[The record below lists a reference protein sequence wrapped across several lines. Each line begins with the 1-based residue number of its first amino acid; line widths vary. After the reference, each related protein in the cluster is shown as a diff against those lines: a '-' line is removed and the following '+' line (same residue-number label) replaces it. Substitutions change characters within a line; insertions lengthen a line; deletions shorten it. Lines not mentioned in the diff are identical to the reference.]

1 MQPVD
6 VTTLSAVREELRSN
20 WLPARVEQLRQEDSF
35 TVEILLRTLHQSAW
49 LVCSHHPQS
58 ARIHIRQFRER
69 GPAPKSPNPQ
79 AFISQLQDCLQG
91 KVLVQIEQPAWER
104 VLILHF
110 ASRPDEPVT
119 HRLYVEIMGKYS
131 NLVLTDADAPNI
143 ILNCAHVVTDSQS
156 RLRPMGPGDRYT
168 PPPPLTSPEPSLAT
182 PFTVW
187 QARVSLLPKSL
198 DQMLIQ
204 SYRGISKSLTHQ
216 MLAQAQIPST
226 AKTQDLSEAQWQ
238 ALFFAWTDWLTTMQS
253 GLFKPCLHA
262 TGYSVLGWGCAL
274 TSVQTASAVLD
285 QYYSQTIY
293 AEAFKN
299 QRSRMMQVIQGA
311 LTKLAKKEAEFKE
324 RLLQAQDCALFR
336 QKGDLLKA
344 NLHKI
349 QPGQKVAR
357 LTDPNTGERF
367 SIAIDPAKDAMT
379 NAQQYYKRHRKAKR
393 AQEIIVP
400 LLESVYREQ
409 HYLAT
414 VQTAL
419 EQMEQDLESLQEVQS
434 ELEEAQYLKVNPKN
448 RPFRKTKTVFHGY
461 LTPSGLKIW
470 VGRNNRQNEDLSF
483 KVAAP
488 NDLWFHAQEI
498 PGSHV
503 VLQIPPGTIP
513 QEEDLAAAA
522 AAAAYHSRSR
532 QESKVPVA
540 YTECHHL
547 RKLKGPLPGLVTY
560 ETFQVMWGVPDRV
573 KDLSP
578 SPSS

>member
-6 VTTLSAVREELRSN
+6 VTTLSAIREELRRD
-20 WLPARVEQLRQEDSF
+20 WVPARVEQLRQEDSF
-35 TVEILLRTLHQSAW
+35 TVQILLRTFNKSAW

-58 ARIHIRQFRER
+58 ARIHIRQFRDR
-69 GPAPKSPNPQ
+69 GPAQKPPHPQ

-91 KVLVQIEQPAWER
+91 KVLVQIEQPSWER

-110 ASRPDEPVT
+110 AARPDEPAS

-131 NLVLTDADAPNI
+131 NLVLTEATAQNM

-156 RLRPMGPGDRYT
+156 RLRPMGPGDLYT
-168 PPPPLTSPEPSLAT
+168 PPPPLTSPEPSLSI
-182 PFTVW
+182 PYSSW
-187 QARVSLLPKSL
+187 QARVSLLPKPV
-198 DQMLIQ
+198 DQSLIQ

-216 MLAQAQIPST
+216 LLTQAGIPIT
-226 AKTQDLSEAQWQ
+226 AKTQELGEAQWQ
-238 ALFFAWTDWLTTMQS
+238 ALFGAWTAWLTTMQS
-253 GLFKPCLHA
+253 GLFQPCLKDS
-262 TGYSVLGWGCAL
+262 GYSVLGWECAAG
-274 TSVQTASAVLD
+274 QGKTASAVLD
-285 QYYSQTIY
+285 QYYSQTT
-293 AEAFKN
+293 ESQTFKN
-299 QRSRMMQVIQGA
+299 QQSRMLQVIQVA
-311 LTKLAKKEAEFKE
+311 LTKLDKKEAEFKE
-324 RLLQAQDCALFR
+324 RLLQAQDCELFR

-357 LTDPNTGERF
+357 LTDPHTGERF
-367 SIAIDPAKDAMT
+367 NITIDPAKDAIT
-379 NAQQYYKRHRKAKR
+379 NAQQYYKRHQKAKR
-393 AQEIIVP
+393 ALEIIIP
-400 LLESVYREQ
+400 LLEGVYREE

-419 EQMEQDLESLQEVQS
+419 EQMEQDLESLQEVQA
-434 ELEEAQYLKVNPKN
+434 ELEEAKYLKVNPKN

-461 LTPSGLKIW
+461 WTPHGLKIW
-470 VGRNNRQNEDLSF
+470 VGRNNRQNEELSF

-513 QEEDLAAAA
+513 HEEDLAAAA
-522 AAAAYHSRSR
+522 AVAAYHSRSR

-540 YTECHHL
+540 YTECRHL

-560 ETFQVMWGVPDRV
+560 ETFQVIWGVPDRV
-573 KDLSP
+573 NLLTKYP
-578 SPSS
+578 

>member
-6 VTTLSAVREELRSN
+6 VTTLSAVREELRSH

-35 TVEILLRTLHQSAW
+35 SVQILLRTLDQSAW

-58 ARIHIRQFRER
+58 ARIHMRQFRDR
-69 GPAPKSPNPQ
+69 GPTQKPPNPQ

-110 ASRPDEPVT
+110 ASRPDQPAT

-131 NLVLTDADAPNI
+131 NLVLTDAEAQNT
-143 ILNCAHVVTDSQS
+143 ILNCAHVVTDTQS
-156 RLRPMGPGDRYT
+156 RLRPMGPGDRYS
-168 PPPPLTSPEPSLAT
+168 PPPPLTSPEPSLAI
-182 PFTVW
+182 PFTAW

-198 DQMLIQ
+198 DQSLIQ

-216 MLAQAQIPST
+216 MLTQAQISVT

-238 ALFFAWTDWLTTMQS
+238 SLFCSWTNWLTTMQS
-253 GLFKPCLHA
+253 GLFKPCLSA
-262 TGYSVLGWGCAL
+262 TGYSVLGWGCAS
-274 TSVQTASAVLD
+274 TPEQTASAVLD
-285 QYYSQTIY
+285 QYYSQTIH
-293 AEAFKN
+293 AQAFKN
-299 QRSRMMQVIQGA
+299 QQSRMLQVVHVA

-324 RLLQAQDCALFR
+324 RLFQAQDGALFR

-357 LTDPNTGERF
+357 LTASTGERF
-367 SIAIDPAKDAMT
+367 NIAIDPAKDAIT
-379 NAQQYYKRHRKAKR
+379 NAQQYYKRHQKAKR
-393 AQEIIVP
+393 ALEIIVP

-419 EQMEQDLESLQEVQS
+419 EQMEQDLESLQEVQT
-434 ELEEAQYLKVNPKN
+434 ELEEAKYLKVNPKN

-461 LTPSGLKIW
+461 LTPHGLKIW
-470 VGRNNRQNEDLSF
+470 VGRNNRQNEELSF

-488 NDLWFHAQEI
+488 SDLWFHAQEI

-513 QEEDLAAAA
+513 HEKDLAAAA

-532 QESKVPVA
+532 QERKVPVA
-540 YTECHHL
+540 YTECRHL

-560 ETFQVMWGVPDRV
+560 ETFQVTWGVPDEV
-573 KDLSP
+573 KELSASLIP
-578 SPSS
+578 